1 MHENL
6 YSIAAIGV
14 AFILAGF
21 VKGMIGM
28 GLPTVALGILGA
40 VMTPAQGAALL
51 VLPTII
57 TNTWQLFSGPSFIGL
72 VRRLWPFLIAVGI
85 GTLSGFGLM
94 SGPNAHYAVMGLGA
108 VLVVYSLLGLFAVRF
123 AVPARHEKWMGPVV
137 GALTGLIGAATGL
150 FSVPAIPYLQA
161 LGLKR
166 DDLIQALGLF
176 FSVSKLALAV
186 NLVRDG
192 FLQLSIWQA
201 SVIALGAAGVG
212 MIAGTWARE
221 RVSAEVFRVCFFVG
235 MLALGAHLALRDF
248 L

>member
-1 MHENL
+1 MHESL
-6 YSIAAIGV
+6 YSLAIIGV
-14 AFILAGF
+14 AFVLAGF

-28 GLPTVALGILGA
+28 GLPTVAMGFLGA

-72 VRRLWPFLIAVGI
+72 IRRLWPFLLAVGV
-85 GTLSGFGLM
+85 GTLSGFGSM
-94 SGPNAHYAVMGLGA
+94 SGPNAHYAVMALGA
-108 VLVVYSLLGLFAVRF
+108 VLVVYSLVGLFAVQF
-123 AVPARHEKWMGPVV
+123 SVPARHEKWIGPVA
-137 GALTGLIGAATGL
+137 GLLSGLIGAATGL
-150 FSVPAIPYLQA
+150 FAVPGIPYLQA

-166 DDLIQALGLF
+166 DDLIQALGLYF
-176 FSVSKLALAV
+176 TISILALAV

-192 FLQLSIWQA
+192 FLQISLWHA
-201 SVIALGAAGVG
+201 SVLALGAAGVG
-212 MIAGTWARE
+212 MAIGTWARE
-221 RVSAEVFRVCFFVG
+221 HVSAGVFRVCFFVG